1 MECEESILGLLV
13 RDVLEKLASNDW
25 DYIAPFALL
34 NQLWLYRP
42 MKENLDLVKA
52 QMLEKLVACCWNGV
66 STEVILCICCLH
78 RLQWLGVATLL
89 QN

>member
-1 MECEESILGLLV
+1 MLQGFRWTRPLYNAFTARLMDCEESILGPLV
-13 RDVLEKLASNDW
+13 QDVFEKLASNDW

-52 QMLEKLVACCWNGV
+52 QMLEKLVARC
-66 STEVILCICCLH
+66 
-78 RLQWLGVATLL
+78 
-89 QN
+89 